1 MVVAGGVYERDNV
14 LILDVESRQWR
25 SGPPLPYQG
34 RLFASVIQ
42 EEDSFLIVGG
52 FDPVDV
58 TGDILQFDEA
68 DEAWVLRQ
76 ERLSTPRADFFAIE
90 IDNEGYE
97 FCPP

>member
-1 MVVAGGVYERDNV
+1 M
-14 LILDVESRQWR
+14 
-25 SGPPLPYQG
+25 
-34 RLFASVIQ
+34 
-42 EEDSFLIVGG
+42 
-52 FDPVDV
+52 DV